1 MNKESL
7 LQAFYQEIHGA
18 DETAFQ
24 KAACSFMNL
33 WDYEYGCLDG
43 LPDQADRL
51 IGQIVDRT
59 RRFAFGRLKERAA
72 IKAALFIFLK
82 KPA

>member
-1 MNKESL
+1 MNEGGAVMNKESL

-51 IGQIVDRT
+51 IGQIVHEDLLL
-59 RRFAFGRLKERAA
+59 GD
-72 IKAALFIFLK
+72 
-82 KPA
+82 

>member
-24 KAACSFMNL
+24 KAARSFMNL

-43 LPDQADRL
+43 SRR
-51 IGQIVDRT
+51 IKRT
-59 RRFAFGRLKERAA
+59 G
-72 IKAALFIFLK
+72 
-82 KPA
+82 